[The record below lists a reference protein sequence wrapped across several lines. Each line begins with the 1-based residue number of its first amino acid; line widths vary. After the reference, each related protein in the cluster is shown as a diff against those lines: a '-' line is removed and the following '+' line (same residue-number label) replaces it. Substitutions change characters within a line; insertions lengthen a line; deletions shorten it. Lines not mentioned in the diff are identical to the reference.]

1 MIRSKW
7 TINTKPLDDL
17 AEFAGDFAR
26 IAADIGEDVYRSI
39 EDDLVDELR
48 YYPPPPPNS
57 SYQRTFKLRD
67 GWEVSYGRD
76 GNGFSVRVSND
87 TSYSRYV
94 VGSLAQARSA
104 AASFQADVH
113 KGRWVLAADT
123 VGFWFE
129 SFMQEYEA
137 RFAAELSKFGTSTTR
152 RRAYTR

>member
-1 MIRSKW
+1 VIRARLS
-7 TINTKPLDDL
+7 TNTKPLDDL

-26 IAADIGEDVYRSI
+26 IAADIGEDVYLSI

-76 GNGFSVRVSND
+76 GNGFAIRVEND
-87 TSYSRYV
+87 TSYSKYV
-94 VGSLAQARSA
+94 VGSLAQARAA

-123 VGFWFE
+123 IGFWFE
-129 SFMQEYEA
+129 AFLAEYQT
-137 RFAAELSKFGTSTTR
+137 RFTAELSKFGTTSTS
-152 RRAYTR
+152 RRAFTR